1 MIIDKAQ
8 LISLLEEKTGL
19 DRERVEDQLS
29 ELIKRILRAAE
40 EGKSFEIE
48 GFGTFSMKEDKLRFE
63 PSDMLETEINN
74 KYAGMKPIELMG
86 AFKEPEG
93 DEVPAIDID
102 EEIGDTKDKVW
113 AFDKDSAEEQEASEE
128 PVAESGKEPADE
140 QEEENKEP
148 VEEIEG
154 QQEPVTAE
162 KSAEEIFDLP
172 ESSEDDFA
180 PPEFPAEKEAESD
193 DEPSEVVPTEGTQE
207 EKDIMSQLLVAA
219 VVIIAIGL
227 SGWVAYDTGLI
238 GTEENSTENIRQ
250 AGQGTA
256 QQSENIQEASS
267 PGAPPKNSEEDNNSE
282 PEEELAVGTEE
293 DLQPIRETE
302 EESTFGLTGD
312 VKTING
318 GYTIVVHS
326 LRSMQ
331 KAEDRK
337 ENLQDSGY
345 RALISKAN
353 VQGTTYFRV
362 GLGQFKTVDDALEA
376 VSDIP
381 ESFQSHQKHFIKR
394 IQ

>member
-1 MIIDKAQ
+1 MFRKTNGDMIIDKAQ

-19 DRERVEDQLS
+19 DRVQVEDQLS
-29 ELIKRILRAAE
+29 ELIKRILKAAQ

-48 GFGTFSMKEDKLRFE
+48 GFGTFSMKQDKLRFE

-86 AFKEPEG
+86 AFKEPDG
-93 DEVPAIDID
+93 DEVPAID
-102 EEIGDTKDKVW
+102 EELDNAKDKIW
-113 AFDKDSAEEQEASEE
+113 AFDKDSAEEKEASEE
-128 PVAESGKEPADE
+128 SGAESGKEPVLA
-140 QEEENKEP
+140 EE
-148 VEEIEG
+148 
-154 QQEPVTAE
+154 
-162 KSAEEIFDLP
+162 SAEEIFDLP
-172 ESSEDDFA
+172 ESSEDEIA
-180 PPEFPAEKEAESD
+180 LPEFPAEKEAESE
-193 DEPSEVVPTEGTQE
+193 DEPSQVVPVEGTEE

-238 GTEENSTENIRQ
+238 GTEEDSTENIRQ
-250 AGQGTA
+250 AGQSTA

-267 PGAPPKNSEEDNNSE
+267 PGASSQNSEEDNNSE
-282 PEEELAVGTEE
+282 PEEELTVGTEE

-302 EESTFGLTGD
+302 EESIFGLTGD

-337 ENLQDSGY
+337 ENLQNSGY
-345 RALISKAN
+345 RALISKAD

-362 GLGQFKTVDDALEA
+362 GLGQFETVDDALEA

-381 ESFQSHQKHFIKR
+381 ESFQSGQNHFIKR